1 MNKRV
6 LWGATRLLVA
16 TTFAALLASGCQQE
30 AKPGKQQVAAAKA
43 RVTRATAPTK
53 TAVATPP
60 AKAAVAKIVFVGKK
74 EACDCTRKRVKDS
87 FAALQGAL
95 GGQAGIAIERL
106 QIDADK
112 EKVAPYRKLRALM
125 VLPGIYLLDAK
136 GALVEMLQGEV
147 TEAQLKKALGRG

>member
-6 LWGATRLLVA
+6 LWGATRLLVTMLLA
-16 TTFAALLASGCQQE
+16 TTFVVGCQKE
-30 AKPGKQQVAAAKA
+30 AKKV
-43 RVTRATAPTK
+43 
-53 TAVATPP
+53 P
-60 AKAAVAKIVFVGKK
+60 AKAVAVKTAAASKTALPASPKTATQAAIAKIVFVGKK